1 MGLIAFI
8 IVGAL
13 VGWIA
18 AKIMGRDTG
27 LLMNLLIGIV
37 GSFIGSFVSRMIVGY
52 DDSYLAF
59 DWSAFVWSLI
69 GAVILLAIVNAFTG
83 RKHTPNAAA

>member
-27 LLMNLLIGIV
+27 LLTNLLIGIV
-37 GSFIGSFVSRMIVGY
+37 GSFIGSFVSRMVMGY

-69 GAVILLAIVNAFTG
+69 GAVILLAIVNAVSG
-83 RKHTPNAAA
+83 RKHTPKTAA

>member
-1 MGLIAFI
+1 MGLIAFL

-18 AKIMGRDTG
+18 SKIMGHDNG
-27 LLMNLLIGIV
+27 LFMNLVIGIV
-37 GSFIGSFVSRMIVGY
+37 GSFIGSFASRLILGY

-59 DWSAFVWSLI
+59 DMSAIIWSVI
-69 GAVILLAIVNAFTG
+69 GAVILLAIANAVSG
-83 RKHTPNAAA
+83 RRHHTAA

>member
-8 IVGAL
+8 IIGAL

-18 AKIMGRDTG
+18 SSIMGRDNG
-27 LLMNLLIGIV
+27 LIMNLLIGVV
-37 GSFIGSFVSRMIVGY
+37 GSFLGSFVSRLVLGY

-59 DWSAFVWSLI
+59 DWSAFIWSLI
-69 GAVILLAIVNAFTG
+69 GAVILLGIVGAISG
-83 RKHTPNAAA
+83 RKPRTAA

>member
-27 LLMNLLIGIV
+27 LLTNLLIGIV
-37 GSFIGSFVSRMIVGY
+37 GSFIGSFVSRMVMGY

-69 GAVILLAIVNAFTG
+69 GAVILLAIVGAISG
-83 RKHTPNAAA
+83 RKHTPKTAA

>member
-1 MGLIAFI
+1 MGIIAFL

-13 VGWIA
+13 DGWIA
-18 AKIMGRDTG
+18 SKIMGRDTG

-37 GSFIGSFVSRMIVGY
+37 GSFIGSFLSRMIVGY

-59 DWSAFVWSLI
+59 DWSAIIWSLI
-69 GAVILLAIVNAFTG
+69 GAVVLLGIMNAITG
-83 RKHTPNAAA
+83 RGRRHTTA